1 MGAFDFTHALLRRP
15 GLSVSDGLRD
25 GDHDGPSYEGVER
38 EHSAYEAALRELGVK
53 VEVLPPLEEFPD
65 AIFVEDPALTFSEGA
80 ILLNPGAPSRAGEV
94 GEISDALGERFE
106 RLLTLAT
113 GHAEGGD
120 ILTTPSEVLIG
131 LSARTDREG
140 ATALIELLAE
150 LGKHGRIVTTP
161 PGVLHFKTGCGR
173 VHEETVAVTAALDSA
188 EMFGNLRRMVLP
200 EDEEAG
206 ANLLRVRDHVLIG
219 EGFPKTR
226 EMIERHGVA
235 TIALPITEIAKI
247 DAGLSCM
254 SLRWRQE

>member
-1 MGAFDFTHALLRRP
+1 MGAFDFTHGLLRRP
-15 GLSVSDGLRD
+15 GHTVTDGLRD
-25 GDHDGPSYEGVER
+25 GDHDGPSYEGVRR
-38 EHSAYEAALRELGVK
+38 EHLAYEAALRELGVE

-65 AIFVEDPALTFSEGA
+65 AIFVEDPALTFGQGA

-94 GEISDALGERFE
+94 GEISPALSRHFE
-106 RLLTLAT
+106 RVLTLAA

-140 ATALIELLAE
+140 ATALIALLAE
-150 LGKHGRIVTTP
+150 LGKRGRIVTTP
-161 PGVLHFKTGCGR
+161 PGVLHFKTGCGL
-173 VHEETVAVTAALDSA
+173 VDEETVAVTAALDNA
-188 EMFGNLRRMVLP
+188 EMFGDLKRMVLP
-200 EDEEAG
+200 QDEEGG

-226 EMIERHGVA
+226 EMIEKHGVA
-235 TIALPITEIAKI
+235 TVALPIAEIAKI

-254 SLRWRQE
+254 SLRWREE